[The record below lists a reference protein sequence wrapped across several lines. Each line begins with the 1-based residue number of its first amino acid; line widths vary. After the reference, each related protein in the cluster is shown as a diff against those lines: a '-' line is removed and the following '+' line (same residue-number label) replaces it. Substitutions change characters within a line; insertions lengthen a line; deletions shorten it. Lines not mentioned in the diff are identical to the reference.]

1 MEDEINTAV
10 AEAEPESV
18 DNQNISASDFV
29 QRRSEALLGQQS
41 EEESQESAEEASEEE
56 VPEQATEGN
65 VLSQFDLD
73 SLSDEEKDA
82 LRQQLIPG
90 AQSRISELT
99 ARRKAAEEELQT
111 MQLTIKQPQVKD
123 NPLSNLSTIED
134 LQKKSDEVNDVISWA
149 EDLLFESDEYSA
161 DEEITTVEGRPMTK
175 AEVRKALQSARKSR
189 DSYIP
194 DQLKKLQGLENA
206 KTMRQQLG
214 SKAVEELE
222 WLRDENENELK
233 SHFIS
238 IMSDPRLKDL
248 ESSSPDLYSQ
258 IPYFMSHAVNSIYGR
273 KPIKEKG
280 TPVSKKSLKLT
291 PSSGSTPASA
301 MSEKTERPLGKA
313 MKEHRNRFKSSGRKD
328 DFITLRTLQ
337 LQSK

>member
-1 MEDEINTAV
+1 MDDEINTAV

-18 DNQNISASDFV
+18 DNQNISASDYV

-41 EEESQESAEEASEEE
+41 EKEPQESAEEASEEE
-56 VPEQATEGN
+56 VPEQATEDN

-111 MQLTIKQPQVKD
+111 MQLRIKEPEVKD
-123 NPLSNLSTIED
+123 NPLSDLSTLEE
-134 LQKKSDEVNDVISWA
+134 LQKKSDEVSDVISWA

-161 DEEITTVEGRPMTK
+161 DDEITTVEGRPMTK

-189 DSYIP
+189 DAYIP
-194 DQLKKLQGLENA
+194 DQLQKLQSLEDA

-222 WLRDENENELK
+222 WLRDENENDLK
-233 SHFIS
+233 NQFIA
-238 IMSDPRLKDL
+238 IMSDPRLQDL
-248 ESSSPDLYSQ
+248 EKSAPDLYSQ

-273 KPIKEKG
+273 KPVKG
-280 TPVSKKSLKLT
+280 NSKPISKKSLKLT

-301 MSEKTERPLGKA
+301 MSEKAERPSGKA
-313 MKEHRNRFKSSGRKD
+313 LKEHRNRFKSSGRKD

>member
-111 MQLTIKQPQVKD
+111 MQLTIKQPEVKD
-123 NPLSNLSTIED
+123 NPLSDLSTIED

-273 KPIKEKG
+273 KPVNGKG

>member
-111 MQLTIKQPQVKD
+111 MQLTIKQPEVKD
-123 NPLSNLSTIED
+123 NPLSSLSTIED

-233 SHFIS
+233 SQFIS

-248 ESSSPDLYSQ
+248 ESFSPDLYSQ

-273 KPIKEKG
+273 KPIKGKG

-313 MKEHRNRFKSSGRKD
+313 MKEHRTRFKSSGRKD

>member
-1 MEDEINTAV
+1 MNDEINTAV

-41 EEESQESAEEASEEE
+41 EEESQELAEEASEEE
-56 VPEQATEGN
+56 IPEQATEDN
-65 VLSQFDLD
+65 VLSQFNLD

-111 MQLTIKQPQVKD
+111 MQLTIKEPEVKD
-123 NPLSNLSTIED
+123 NPLSNLSNLED
-134 LQKKSDEVNDVISWA
+134 LQKKSDEVGDVISWA
-149 EDLLFESDEYSA
+149 EDLLFESDDYSA
-161 DEEITTVEGRPMTK
+161 DDEITTVEGRPMTK

-214 SKAVEELE
+214 NKAVEELE

-233 SHFIS
+233 NQFLS
-238 IMSDPRLKDL
+238 IMSDPRLQDL

-273 KPIKEKG
+273 KPIKGKG

-313 MKEHRNRFKSSGRKD
+313 LKEHKTRFKSSGRKD

>member
-111 MQLTIKQPQVKD
+111 MQLTIKQPEVKD

-248 ESSSPDLYSQ
+248 ESFSPDLYSQ

>member
-1 MEDEINTAV
+1 MQDEINTAV

-29 QRRSEALLGQQS
+29 QRRSESLLGQQP
-41 EEESQESAEEASEEE
+41 EEESQELAEEASEEE
-56 VPEQATEGN
+56 IPEQATEDN

-111 MQLTIKQPQVKD
+111 MQLTIKEPEVKD
-123 NPLSNLSTIED
+123 NPLSNLSSLED
-134 LQKKSDEVNDVISWA
+134 LQKKSDEVGDVISWA
-149 EDLLFESDEYSA
+149 EDLLFDSDEYSA
-161 DEEITTVEGRPMTK
+161 DDEITTVEGRPMTK

-194 DQLKKLQGLENA
+194 DQLKKLQGLEDA

-214 SKAVEELE
+214 NKAVEELE

-233 SHFIS
+233 SQFIS
-238 IMSDPRLKDL
+238 IMNDPRLQDL
-248 ESSSPDLYSQ
+248 EKSAPDLYSQ

-273 KPIKEKG
+273 KPIKREGK
-280 TPVSKKSLKLT
+280 TISKKSLKLT

-313 MKEHRNRFKSSGRKD
+313 LKEHRNRFKTSGRKS

-337 LQSK
+337 LQNK

>member
-111 MQLTIKQPQVKD
+111 MQLTIKQPEVKD
-123 NPLSNLSTIED
+123 NPLSSLSTIED

-161 DEEITTVEGRPMTK
+161 DEGLTTVEGRPMTK

-233 SHFIS
+233 SQFIS

-248 ESSSPDLYSQ
+248 ESFSPDLYSQ

-273 KPIKEKG
+273 KPIKDKG

-313 MKEHRNRFKSSGRKD
+313 MKEHRTRFKSSGRKD

>member
-111 MQLTIKQPQVKD
+111 MQLTIKQPEVKD
-123 NPLSNLSTIED
+123 NPLSDLSTIED

-248 ESSSPDLYSQ
+248 ESFSPDLYSQ

>member
-1 MEDEINTAV
+1 MNDEIDTAI

-29 QRRSEALLGQQS
+29 QRRSETILGQQP
-41 EEESQESAEEASEEE
+41 EEESQESAEELSEEQ
-56 VPEQATEGN
+56 VFEQATEDD

-73 SLSDEEKDA
+73 SLSDEQKDA

-99 ARRKAAEEELQT
+99 AKRKAVEEELQT
-111 MQLTIKQPQVKD
+111 MQLKIKEPEVKD
-123 NPLSNLSTIED
+123 NPLSSISTLED
-134 LQKKSDEVNDVISWA
+134 LQKKSDEVSDVISWA
-149 EDLLFESDEYSA
+149 ENLLFESDEYSA
-161 DEEITTVEGRPMTK
+161 DDEITTVEGRPMTK

-214 SKAVEELE
+214 NKAVEELE

-233 SHFIS
+233 NQFLS
-238 IMSDPRLKDL
+238 IMSDPRLQDL

-273 KPIKEKG
+273 KPIKGEGK
-280 TPVSKKSLKLT
+280 TISKKSLKLT

-313 MKEHRNRFKSSGRKD
+313 LKEHKTRFKSSGRKD